1 MKHKH
6 FTELVITMLAFI
18 VVITANPGKTTA
30 ATTETASASAA
41 SPVGAGPP
49 DMARVQNPDGAPL
62 QQPASASI
70 GGESPDARGIFTAP
84 QVSTGVVI
92 DVALLGLFI
101 ILIPSEERRN
111 VLRIKSPEI

>member
-49 DMARVQNPDGAPL
+49 DMARVQNPL
-62 QQPASASI
+62 QQPASAGI
-70 GGESPDARGIFTAP
+70 GGESPDARGNFTAP